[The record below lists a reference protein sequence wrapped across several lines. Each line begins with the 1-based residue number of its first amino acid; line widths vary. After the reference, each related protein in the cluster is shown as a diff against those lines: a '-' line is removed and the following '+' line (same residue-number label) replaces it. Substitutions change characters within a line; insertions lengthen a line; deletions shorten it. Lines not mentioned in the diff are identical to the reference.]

1 MDISQFF
8 TMTASVETFLGAG
21 PNGDLYAAPVTVR
34 GFLDDGVE
42 RDETGDTVQLVSRA
56 KWYCALS
63 DADKLP
69 VDSRLTVNGRVAYVR
84 AMRRRDASGFH
95 GPSHTECDLR

>member
-8 TMTASVETFLGAG
+8 TMTASVETYLGAG
-21 PNGDLYAAPVTVR
+21 PNGDLYAAPAEVK

-42 RDETGDTVQLVSRA
+42 RDETGDTVQLVSRS

-63 DADKLP
+63 DADKFP
-69 VDSRLTVNGRVAYVR
+69 VDSRLTVNGRTAYVR
-84 AMRRRDASGFH
+84 AMRRRDASGFG

>member
-1 MDISQFF
+1 MDVSQFF

-21 PNGDLYAAPVTVR
+21 PNGDLYAAPVDVK

-42 RDETGDTVQLVSRA
+42 RDESGSTVQLVSRS

-69 VDSRLTVNGRVAYVR
+69 VDSCLVVNGRTAYVR
-84 AMRRRDASGFH
+84 AVRRRDASAFG

>member
-1 MDISQFF
+1 
-8 TMTASVETFLGAG
+8 MTASVETHLGAG
-21 PNGDLYAAPVTVR
+21 PNGDLYAAPVEVK

-42 RDETGDTVQLVSRA
+42 RDETGDTVQLVSRS

-63 DADKLP
+63 DADKFP

-84 AMRRRDASGFH
+84 AVRPRAHPMFEGV
-95 GPSHTECDLR
+95 SHTECDLR